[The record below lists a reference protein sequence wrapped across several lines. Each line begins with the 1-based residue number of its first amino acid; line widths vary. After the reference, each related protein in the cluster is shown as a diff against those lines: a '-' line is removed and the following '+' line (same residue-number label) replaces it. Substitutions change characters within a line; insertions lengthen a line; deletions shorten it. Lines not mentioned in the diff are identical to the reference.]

1 MPNFYRFGFLWR
13 SGKKIKC
20 ICYLWKN
27 RRVLFLVF
35 FWYLSTLLVKFSN
48 TFAVFKT
55 NTSKQNREKK
65 LKTKT
70 PNHTNLCTCSSWR
83 LAVLHLALLIGAN
96 DYFALCILPGSLSVA
111 GLSPATDND
120 PYLLGITWKSAIR
133 EHKSIE
139 RQQIFFKPYRVVTLC
154 LCWLIASQKP
164 WSIWRKSTS
173 LQNITE
179 LCITEPF

>member
-1 MPNFYRFGFLWR
+1 MKKQTRSFL
-13 SGKKIKC
+13 
-20 ICYLWKN
+20 
-27 RRVLFLVF
+27 RV

-55 NTSKQNREKK
+55 NTSKHNREKK

-70 PNHTNLCTCSSWR
+70 PNHTNLRTCSSWR

-111 GLSPATDND
+111 GLSC
-120 PYLLGITWKSAIR
+120 
-133 EHKSIE
+133 IE